1 MTQGPAVRSHLTSWN
16 SRIFRENILS
26 LCLLQSTILFNLG
39 VSFLV
44 SFKSNVKCVV
54 HINIVTVKFFE
65 IFNIITA
72 DSPQK
77 LYKNPA
83 SLCNTYALI
92 FFPPVEGTV
101 SMQRQCLAPPPVLQ
115 CRALR
120 ASMTPR
126 PQFIQA
132 ILQQQSSD

>member
-92 FFPPVEGTV
+92 FFTSRGHCVHAAPVSGSSACTT
-101 SMQRQCLAPPPVLQ
+101 MQSFESKYDSK
-115 CRALR
+115 
-120 ASMTPR
+120 ASIYSGNFATAE
-126 PQFIQA
+126 F
-132 ILQQQSSD
+132 